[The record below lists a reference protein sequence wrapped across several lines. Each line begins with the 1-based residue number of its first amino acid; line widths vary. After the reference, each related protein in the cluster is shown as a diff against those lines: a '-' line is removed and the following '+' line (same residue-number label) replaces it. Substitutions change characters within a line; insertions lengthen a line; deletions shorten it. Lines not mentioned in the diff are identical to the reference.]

1 MNATLDIH
9 SVMPAEFED
18 NVDELAKL
26 MQACVHAGASINFI
40 MPFPIDESLDFWRRK
55 VQPALHEGSRVLLVA
70 RQEGRIA
77 GSVQLDCDTPP
88 NQPHRAEITKLMVH
102 PDVRRRGVAR
112 ALMHEIEAIALQ
124 RGRNLITLDTRTGDS
139 AEPLYASLGYITA
152 GIIPGYCRDT
162 HEERLEAT
170 TIMHKVL

>member
-9 SVMPAEFED
+9 SVTPTEFEE

-55 VQPALHEGSRVLLVA
+55 VQPALNDGSRVLLVA
-70 RQEGRIA
+70 RHEGKIA

-112 ALMHEIEAIALQ
+112 TLMREVEAIALQ

-139 AEPLYASLGYITA
+139 AEPLYASLGYKTA

-170 TIMHKVL
+170 TIMHKDL

>member
-9 SVMPAEFED
+9 SVTPTEFEE

-55 VQPALHEGSRVLLVA
+55 VQPALNDGSRVLLVA
-70 RQEGRIA
+70 RHEGRIA

-112 ALMHEIEAIALQ
+112 TLMREVEAIALQ

-139 AEPLYASLGYITA
+139 AEPLYASLGYKTA

-170 TIMHKVL
+170 TIMHMDL

>member
-9 SVMPAEFED
+9 SVTPTEFEE

-55 VQPALHEGSRVLLVA
+55 VQPALDDGSRVLLVA
-70 RQEGRIA
+70 RHEGKIA

-112 ALMHEIEAIALQ
+112 TLMREVEAIALQ

-139 AEPLYASLGYITA
+139 AEPLYASLGYKTA

-170 TIMHKVL
+170 TIMHKDL

>member
-9 SVMPAEFED
+9 SVTPTEFEE

-55 VQPALHEGSRVLLVA
+55 VQPALNDGSRVLLVA
-70 RQEGRIA
+70 RHEGRIA

-112 ALMHEIEAIALQ
+112 TLMREVEAIALQ

-139 AEPLYASLGYITA
+139 AEPLYASLGYKTA

-170 TIMHKVL
+170 TIMHKDL